1 MSWPESRCSSG
12 AQARALAVRTG
23 RRAEDGA
30 REGDGRGI
38 IFVRLAQGGSVAS
51 MSCLGTLGAC
61 RPAAGPGDSEAR
73 LTRRGDHHECV
84 EPALRPCFSH
94 PPRHRLLQ
102 TALHHCGPLIEC
114 CIGIAA

>member
-12 AQARALAVRTG
+12 AQARALAVRTE

-84 EPALRPCFSH
+84 WSPRSDPQALFLTSTASPPPANGATPLR
-94 PPRHRLLQ
+94 
-102 TALHHCGPLIEC
+102 AID
-114 CIGIAA
+114 